1 MEGGRPV
8 HEICVIGAGT
18 VGLSQAL
25 RILECEAELGG
36 KVRVTIIADKVLGE
50 TTSYGSGGLWE
61 PYQILGTPDSKVNAW
76 GRLAF
81 DHFLQLLHST
91 EAGKAGVQL
100 LTAYNLQEAHDAP
113 VDPSWKDI
121 VFNFRRLGSGELRQ
135 MGLPPRFTHGFTFA
149 TLVVEQR
156 LYMAHLTARLE
167 ALGVVF
173 VRQQIDNLDAFL
185 AQKGAEYDAVIN
197 CTGLGAA
204 ALLGTPGDVYPIR
217 GQVLRVTAPWFNN
230 VFFWG
235 SSYIIPNVDSV
246 VLGGTAQRDDW
257 DTTPREADT
266 RKILQDV
273 CELFPAFREAPL
285 QSVWAG
291 LRPGRTP
298 LRLESETRA
307 GTLLVHNYGHGGSGI
322 TLAYGC
328 ADDVVKSHIV
338 PHFARCRDGE
348 AVQGSPPAGGPL
360 YSMREWVRYKSRL

>member
-1 MEGGRPV
+1 MEESSICRS
-8 HEICVIGAGT
+8 ICVIGAGT

-25 RILECEAELGG
+25 RILECEGELGG
-36 KVRVTIIADKVLGE
+36 NVRVTIIAEKVLAE

-61 PYQILGTPDSKVNAW
+61 PYQILGTPDEKVNAW
-76 GRLAF
+76 GRLSF
-81 DHFLQLLHST
+81 DHFLHLLHSS

-100 LTAYNLQEAHDAP
+100 LTAYNLQEAHEAE

-121 VFNFRRLGSGELRQ
+121 VFNFRRLGSGELGQ

-167 ALGVVF
+167 ALGDKVVF
-173 VRQQIDNLDAFL
+173 VRQRIDSLDAFL
-185 AQKGAEYDAVIN
+185 EQRGAEYDAVIN

-204 ALLGTPGDVYPIR
+204 ALLGAPGDVYPIR

-246 VLGGTAQRDDW
+246 VLGGTAQRGDW

-266 RKILQDV
+266 QKILQDV

-285 QSVWAG
+285 QNVWAG

-298 LRLESETRA
+298 LRLESEVRA
-307 GTLLVHNYGHGGSGI
+307 GTLVVHNYGHGGSGI

-328 ADDVVKSHIV
+328 ADDVLRNHLV
-338 PHFARCRDGE
+338 PEFTAEHTQPR
-348 AVQGSPPAGGPL
+348 Q
-360 YSMREWVRYKSRL
+360 YSMSEWVRYKSRL